1 MAMLAGLVCI
11 YMVLLLL
18 FNHAIQPLTILIA
31 VPLCAGGA
39 FGALLISGHM
49 LSLPAL
55 IGLLMLIGVATKN
68 SILLVDYAVMAE
80 DEHGMSQHDALV
92 DACRKRAQPVI
103 MTTIAMSAGML
114 PSVFGL
120 SADSSFRAP
129 MAIAVIGGLMTS
141 TVLSLIVI
149 PAAYTVVD
157 DLSQWLGRL
166 RRRRLATH

>member
-1 MAMLAGLVCI
+1 
-11 YMVLLLL
+11 
-18 FNHAIQPLTILIA
+18 
-31 VPLCAGGA
+31 
-39 FGALLISGHM
+39 
-49 LSLPAL
+49 
-55 IGLLMLIGVATKN
+55 MLIGVATKN

-103 MTTIAMSAGML
+103 MTTHRHGAGML
-114 PSVFGL
+114 PIALGL

-129 MAIAVIGGLMTS
+129 MAIAVIGGLITS